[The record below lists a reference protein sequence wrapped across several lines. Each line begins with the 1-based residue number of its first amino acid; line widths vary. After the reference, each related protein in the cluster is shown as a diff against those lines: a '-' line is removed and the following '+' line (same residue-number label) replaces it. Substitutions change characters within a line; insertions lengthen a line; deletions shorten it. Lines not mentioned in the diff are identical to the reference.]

1 MSRYYR
7 IEEVCIVRGGKRIP
21 QGCTLQID
29 ANSHPYIRILDMYQ
43 GRILNISKEMQY
55 AKDDYWNVIKNYT
68 VKSGDV
74 ILAIVGNTLGMVSII
89 GDTLDG
95 ANLTENC
102 CKFDELDTNIVRSL
116 FLYYSLISPLNQK
129 IIEKFKVGSS
139 QPKLPIYNINQLLIP
154 KMDVTVQDKITGLLS
169 AIDSRIENNIKINTE
184 LESMAKAIYDY
195 WFLQFEFPNE
205 DGEPYKSS
213 GGEMVWN
220 EELKREI
227 PEGWKVKGLEYFGLL
242 SNGIN
247 YDKEEAGDKKYKIVN
262 VRNISSSLLFVN
274 KSELDEI
281 VLKANVADKYLLKRN
296 DILIARSSIP
306 GAVRV
311 LDDID
316 NTIYCGFIIRLEL
329 PSDLYRSYL
338 VYQLKGYENTTAT
351 TSGGTIMQ
359 NVSQSTLKRLRFA
372 VPDKKSVLTFNQKV
386 YSIWA
391 MIKVHMNENE
401 ELISLRKYLLPL
413 LMNGQIVFKE

>member
-139 QPKLPIYNINQLLIP
+139 QPKLLIYNINQLLIP

-184 LESMAKAIYDY
+184 LESMA
-195 WFLQFEFPNE
+195 
-205 DGEPYKSS
+205 
-213 GGEMVWN
+213 
-220 EELKREI
+220 
-227 PEGWKVKGLEYFGLL
+227 
-242 SNGIN
+242 
-247 YDKEEAGDKKYKIVN
+247 
-262 VRNISSSLLFVN
+262 
-274 KSELDEI
+274 
-281 VLKANVADKYLLKRN
+281 
-296 DILIARSSIP
+296 
-306 GAVRV
+306 
-311 LDDID
+311 
-316 NTIYCGFIIRLEL
+316 
-329 PSDLYRSYL
+329 
-338 VYQLKGYENTTAT
+338 
-351 TSGGTIMQ
+351 
-359 NVSQSTLKRLRFA
+359 
-372 VPDKKSVLTFNQKV
+372 
-386 YSIWA
+386 
-391 MIKVHMNENE
+391 
-401 ELISLRKYLLPL
+401 
-413 LMNGQIVFKE
+413 